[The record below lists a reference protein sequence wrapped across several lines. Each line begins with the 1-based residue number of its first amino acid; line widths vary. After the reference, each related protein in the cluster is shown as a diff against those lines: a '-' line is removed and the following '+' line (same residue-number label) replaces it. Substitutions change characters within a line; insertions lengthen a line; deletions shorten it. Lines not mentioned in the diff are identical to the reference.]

1 VLGGKALDEG
11 GEFFKSLLDNLTDG
25 VYFVDR
31 ERRITYWNQGAER
44 ITGYESG
51 EVMGRQCH
59 ENILMH
65 MDGSGCLL
73 CHGECP
79 LVRTIEGGVIH
90 ESEVFLH
97 HKKGHRIPVWV
108 RVSPIKDRAGEIVGA
123 VEVFND
129 NSAKVAAIKKI
140 EELEDQALLDP
151 LTGLGNRRYAEIT
164 LSDRLSDLSRHGWS
178 FGALFIDVD
187 CFKAIND
194 NHGHEVGDM
203 VLKMVAETLL
213 RNTRANDFIGRWGG
227 EEFLAVV
234 VNVNPEKLTQ
244 VAERFR
250 RLVGASSMDWQE
262 HRLKVTISVG
272 ATMAKADD
280 SSKSLVMR
288 ADALMYESKA
298 GGRNR
303 VTIG

>member
-1 VLGGKALDEG
+1 MDEG

-44 ITGYESG
+44 ITGYQG
-51 EVMGRQCH
+51 EEVLGRQCH

-65 MDGSGCLL
+65 MDDAGCLL
-73 CHGECP
+73 CHGDCP
-79 LVRTIEGGVIH
+79 LVRTIKDGVVH
-90 ESEVFLH
+90 ETEVYLH
-97 HKKGHRIPVWV
+97 HKKGHRIPVWI
-108 RVSPIKDRAGEIVGA
+108 RASPIRDRVGKIVGA

-140 EELEDQALLDP
+140 EELEDQALLDT
-151 LTGLGNRRYAEIT
+151 LTGLGNRRYTEIT
-164 LSDRLSDLSRHGWS
+164 LSDRLSEFSRHGWS
-178 FGALFIDVD
+178 FGVLFLDVD
-187 CFKAIND
+187 LFKAIND
-194 NHGHEVGDM
+194 NHGHDVGDM

-234 VNVNPEKLTQ
+234 VNVTPEKLAQ

-250 RLVGASSMDWQE
+250 RLVGASSLDWQE
-262 HRLKVTISVG
+262 HRLKVTVSVG
-272 ATMAKADD
+272 ATMAMKGD
-280 SSKSLVMR
+280 SCKSLVKR
-288 ADALMYESKA
+288 ADALMYKSKNT
-298 GGRNR
+298 GRNC
-303 VTIG
+303 VTVG